1 MSPPTRQPGAALVK
15 EGSQGHTLFVILE
28 GTAKVVRRGRTI
40 RRLGAREVFG
50 DVAVLDHRPRTA
62 SVVAETHDVRRSA
75 EASLAW
81 YGTLRA

>member
-1 MSPPTRQPGAALVK
+1 MASGAIVVASGVGGLAESITDGVNGFLVEPG
-15 EGSQGHTLFVILE
+15 
-28 GTAKVVRRGRTI
+28 
-40 RRLGAREVFG
+40 
-50 DVAVLDHRPRTA
+50 DPAVLAAAIDRASRVAGDPAGGAMREAA